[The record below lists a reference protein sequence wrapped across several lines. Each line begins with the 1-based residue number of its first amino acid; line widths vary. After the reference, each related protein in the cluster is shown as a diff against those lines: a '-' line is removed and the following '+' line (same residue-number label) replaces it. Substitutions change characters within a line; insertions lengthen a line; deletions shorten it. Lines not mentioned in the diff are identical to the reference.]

1 MKTFALVVTLMAL
14 VGCSR
19 GFLESH
25 STGFTETSKKSP
37 QVYVQCLEPKWQA
50 PGTSTS
56 KIKTPTGYT
65 LEVSATHIGPIA
77 LAVINEETSGIS
89 VDVYLPTAQGRAERW
104 GDTAR
109 GCL

>member
-1 MKTFALVVTLMAL
+1 MKTLVAIIALMAL

-25 STGFTETSKKSP
+25 STGFTETSEKNP
-37 QVYVQCLEPKWQA
+37 QTYVQCLEPKWQA

-56 KIKTPTGYT
+56 KKKTHTGYT
-65 LEVSATHIGPIA
+65 LEVPASHIGPIA
-77 LAVINEETSGIS
+77 LAVINEEASGIS